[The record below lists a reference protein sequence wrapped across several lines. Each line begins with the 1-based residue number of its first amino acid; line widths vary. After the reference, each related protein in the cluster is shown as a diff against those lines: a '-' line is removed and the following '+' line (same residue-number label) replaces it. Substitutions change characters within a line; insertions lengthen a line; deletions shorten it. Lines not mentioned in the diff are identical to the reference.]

1 MLVLLWQMA
10 TVAKVE

>member
-10 TVAKVE
+10 KVAKVE